1 MAKKAASAFTS
12 ERDAP
17 EKETA
22 AHYLVA
28 RREWLERYGDYISGT
43 WSAPFP
49 SGPKAGTGTGPAIA
63 FPDGS
68 ALRSGVQAGLSA
80 DWTGPVSAVLR
91 SGPGQGVL
99 QKPPGGSVRDQSAPF
114 LEPSARTRCRPG
126 VPAAGPA
133 RRKRSGSG
141 THTRQTAV
149 VPGGRGLPLQSVSSR
164 RRSIRSNRSRMRSMA
179 CLS

>member
-68 ALRSGVQAGLSA
+68 ALRSGVQEGLPGDPGCGGQRGILAGS
-80 DWTGPVSAVLR
+80 R
-91 SGPGQGVL
+91 Q
-99 QKPPGGSVRDQSAPF
+99 
-114 LEPSARTRCRPG
+114 
-126 VPAAGPA
+126 
-133 RRKRSGSG
+133 GSG
-141 THTRQTAV
+141 EVTVRFRFSGTRANK
-149 VPGGRGLPLQSVSSR
+149 GFRGSPH
-164 RRSIRSNRSRMRSMA
+164 
-179 CLS
+179 